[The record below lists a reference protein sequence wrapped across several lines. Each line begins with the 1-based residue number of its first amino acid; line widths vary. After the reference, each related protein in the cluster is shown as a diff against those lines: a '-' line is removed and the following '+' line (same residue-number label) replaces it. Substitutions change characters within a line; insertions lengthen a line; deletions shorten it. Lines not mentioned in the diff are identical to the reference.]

1 MPGMDAPLD
10 GYGLCPDSRILAS
23 KDVETEPGGRWNAI
37 ILLISDDLEQLCRA
51 IAALRRDDAELGHM
65 PAHRVR
71 QHRSL
76 TNQKLSAAMQHQ
88 ARLLL
93 FRLRRNKSHRGPRD
107 RLADC
112 GSVVGIVFAALNVG
126 LYVAR
131 RHQPHR
137 VAEPLKSAA
146 PVMCARTCLNADEA
160 GGQRREELQ
169 QLRSANAFADHY
181 RAASVHSVNLKNR
194 LRDIETDRANLA
206 HGRLPSSGAFRRNH
220 PMALRCRRVGAVHS
234 IKSVAGDSDGSPEHV
249 RFAPKSGLPTKGRQG
264 GA

>member
-65 PAHRVR
+65 PADRVR

-76 TNQKLSAAMQHQ
+76 TNQKLPAAMQHQ

-93 FRLRRNKSHRGPRD
+93 LRLRRHKSHRRPRD

-112 GSVVGIVFAALNVG
+112 GSVVGIVLAALNVG
-126 LYVAR
+126 LHVAR

-137 VAEPLKSAA
+137 VAECLKPAA
-146 PVMCARTCLNADEA
+146 PIMCGRTCLNADEA
-160 GGQRREELQ
+160 GRQRREELQ
-169 QLRSANAFADHY
+169 QLRSADALPDHY
-181 RAASVHSVNLKNR
+181 RATGVHAVNLKNR

-206 HGRLPSSGAFRRNH
+206 HGRRSLKWFVSTQPPYGTLMPQSGRRPQHHSRPRRSMPHDRPCQLH
-220 PMALRCRRVGAVHS
+220 PRKRTNGQTSR
-234 IKSVAGDSDGSPEHV
+234 
-249 RFAPKSGLPTKGRQG
+249 
-264 GA
+264 

>member
-10 GYGLCPDSRILAS
+10 GYGLFPDSRILAS
-23 KDVETEPGGRWNAI
+23 KDVETEPGGRRNTI

-65 PAHRVR
+65 PADRVR

-76 TNQKLSAAMQHQ
+76 TNQKLPAAM
-88 ARLLL
+88 
-93 FRLRRNKSHRGPRD
+93 
-107 RLADC
+107 
-112 GSVVGIVFAALNVG
+112 
-126 LYVAR
+126 

-220 PMALRCRRVGAVHS
+220 PMA
-234 IKSVAGDSDGSPEHV
+234 P
-249 RFAPKSGLPTKGRQG
+249 
-264 GA
+264 

>member
-65 PAHRVR
+65 
-71 QHRSL
+71 
-76 TNQKLSAAMQHQ
+76 
-88 ARLLL
+88 
-93 FRLRRNKSHRGPRD
+93 
-107 RLADC
+107 LADC

-220 PMALRCRRVGAVHS
+220 PMA
-234 IKSVAGDSDGSPEHV
+234 P
-249 RFAPKSGLPTKGRQG
+249 
-264 GA
+264 